1 MSESNA
7 IYPIIIT
14 VDKGKDSKTPSY
26 LVEIP
31 AINGMTEGYSVAD
44 AISMAQDYIGT
55 YSLENKLPKSVT
67 TLPKAKNDQIVTLV
81 SVDVAEYKRKHDN
94 RIIKK
99 TVTLPSYLNELGKEK
114 GVNFSA
120 LLVNALKN
128 ELQVD

>member
-1 MSESNA
+1 MSESNV

-14 VDKGKDSKTPSY
+14 ADKEKDSKTPSY

-55 YSLENKLPKSVT
+55 YSLENKLPESVT

>member
-14 VDKGKDSKTPSY
+14 VDKEKDSKTPSY

-81 SVDVAEYKRKHDN
+81 SVDVAEYKHKHDN